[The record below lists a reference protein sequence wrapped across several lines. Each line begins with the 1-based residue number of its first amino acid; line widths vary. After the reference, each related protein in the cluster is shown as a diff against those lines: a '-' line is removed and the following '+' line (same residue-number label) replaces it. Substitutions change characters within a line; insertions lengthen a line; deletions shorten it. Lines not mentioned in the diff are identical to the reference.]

1 MESTKHFFFSTFS
14 DRWLH
19 RKELF
24 DENGGVVRI
33 LFREKVAA
41 LH

>member
-1 MESTKHFFFSTFS
+1 MCSTTKSAS
-14 DRWLH
+14 ALLG

-24 DENGGVVRI
+24 EENGGVVRI

-41 LH
+41 LHWLSLR